1 MNKSSRNFH
10 SERQVI
16 SRIAEIHY
24 SVAKRLGLWTHL
36 PIREDC
42 PSATLQNRVPTSGCA
57 YRMQIINLPP
67 HKTQAFGRDLLL
79 QRKSRKHCRTCVL
92 YGSSCGMCH
101 KTLFKP
107 STADGWLF
115 ANDGIQLPLLSYL
128 PSFCHT
134 RPCEPNAFASN
145 SSALLL

>member
-1 MNKSSRNFH
+1 MSKSSRNYH

-16 SRIAEIHY
+16 FRIAEIHY
-24 SVAKRLGLWTHL
+24 SVVKRLGLWTHL

-79 QRKSRKHCRTCVL
+79 QRKSRKHCRTFVL
-92 YGSSCGMCH
+92 YGSSCGISH
-101 KTLFKP
+101 KRHFTP

-115 ANDGIQLPLLSYL
+115 ANITYNLTRHRHICPLSVTHSLVSRML
-128 PSFCHT
+128 FCST
-134 RPCEPNAFASN
+134 IF
-145 SSALLL
+145 